1 MGSMKKS
8 ATLTSPEIWANID
21 ERMQKGDEDRW
32 LSSRYAPK
40 RARRA
45 LIALYAFA
53 YELARI
59 RVVVTEPHLGAI
71 RFQWW
76 RDALEELERGETPR
90 AHDVVGA
97 LADMLAEGRY
107 RLDALNRLVDQYE
120 DAFEAADRS
129 QQPEGLLTATAAR
142 VLADA
147 HGWGPHIAVLAPH
160 VAALR
165 RGESVGYGPVVP
177 TVPKAIRP
185 ALAHLRLRRLYGKDS
200 PPSRMARRLCVMRAI
215 MSGKV

>member
-1 MGSMKKS
+1 MTSS
-8 ATLTSPEIWANID
+8 ATLTSPEIWASID
-21 ERMQKGDEDRW
+21 DRMRKGDEDRW

-40 RARRA
+40 PERRA

-53 YELARI
+53 YELARV
-59 RVVVTEPHLGAI
+59 RLVVTEPGLGAI

-76 RDALEELERGETPR
+76 RDALGEMERGEKPR
-90 AHDVVGA
+90 EHDVAGA
-97 LADMLAEGRY
+97 LADMLGQGRY

-120 DAFEAADRS
+120 DAFEAGERG
-129 QQPEGLLTATAAR
+129 QQPEALLTATAAR

-147 HGWGPHIAVLAPH
+147 HGWGRHIAELAPH

-177 TVPKAIRP
+177 KAPVSIRP
-185 ALAHLRLRRLYGKDS
+185 AVAHFRLRRLYGKTGE
-200 PPSRMARRLCVMRAI
+200 PGNLARRLCVMRGA

>member
-1 MGSMKKS
+1 MGSMKKT
-8 ATLTSPEIWANID
+8 ATLTSPEIWANIED
-21 ERMQKGDEDRW
+21 RMQKGDEDRW

-40 RARRA
+40 KARRA

-53 YELARI
+53 FELARV
-59 RVVVTEPHLGAI
+59 RLVVTEPHLGAI

-76 RDALEELERGETPR
+76 RDALGEIERGETPR
-90 AHDVVGA
+90 AHDVAGA

-107 RLDALNRLVDQYE
+107 RLDALQRLVDQYE
-120 DAFEAADRS
+120 DAFEASDRA

-147 HGWGPHIAVLAPH
+147 HGWGQYIGVMAPH
-160 VAALR
+160 YAALR

-177 TVPKAIRP
+177 QVPKAIRP
-185 ALAHLRLRRLYGKDS
+185 AIAHFRLRRLYGRTHA
-200 PPSRMARRLCVMRAI
+200 PGRVARRLCVLRAM
-215 MSGKV
+215 MSGRV

>member
-1 MGSMKKS
+1 MPKT
-8 ATLTSPEIWANID
+8 ATLTSTEIWTSLD
-21 ERMQKGDEDRW
+21 EKVQAGDEDRW

-40 RARRA
+40 PARRA

-53 YELARI
+53 YELARV
-59 RVVVTEPHLGAI
+59 RLVVTEPGLGAI
-71 RFQWW
+71 RYQWW
-76 RDALEELERGETPR
+76 REALEEIEAGKPPR

-97 LADMLAEGRY
+97 LADMLAENRY
-107 RLDALNRLVDQYE
+107 RLDALKRLVDQFE
-120 DAFEAADRS
+120 DAFEADDRT
-129 QQPEGLLTATAAR
+129 QQPESLLTATAAR

-147 HGWGPHIAVLAPH
+147 HGWGTHITTLAPH

-177 TVPKAIRP
+177 RVPKSIRP
-185 ALAHLRLRRLYGKDS
+185 AVAHLRLRRLYGQK
-200 PPSRMARRLCVMRAI
+200 REAGKLARRLCVLRGV

>member
-1 MGSMKKS
+1 MPAS

-21 ERMQKGDEDRW
+21 DRLRKADEDRW
-32 LSSRYAPK
+32 ISSRYAP
-40 RARRA
+40 ARERRT

-53 YELARI
+53 LELARV
-59 RVVVTEPHLGAI
+59 RLVVTEPGLGAI

-76 RDALEELERGETPR
+76 RDALDEIESGATPR

-97 LADMLAEGRY
+97 LSDQIAADQLRIDTLK
-107 RLDALNRLVDQYE
+107 RLIDQYE
-120 DAFEAADRS
+120 DAFEASDRS
-129 QQPEGLLTATAAR
+129 QQPETLLTATAAR

-147 HGWGPHIAVLAPH
+147 HGWGQHIHMLAPH

-177 TVPKAIRP
+177 KVPKSIRP
-185 ALAHLRLRRLYGKDS
+185 AIAHFRLRRLYGKTTE
-200 PPSRMARRLCVMRAI
+200 PGRIAKRLSILRAV
-215 MSGKV
+215 MSGQV